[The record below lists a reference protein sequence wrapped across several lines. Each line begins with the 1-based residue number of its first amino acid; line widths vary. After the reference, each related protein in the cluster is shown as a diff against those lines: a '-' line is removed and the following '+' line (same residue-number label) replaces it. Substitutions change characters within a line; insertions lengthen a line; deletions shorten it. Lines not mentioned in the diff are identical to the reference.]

1 MGDQAVFDNEK
12 MLEMYTMVHKLHDT
26 VIGNKNEEGMH
37 TILRKHSDMINVGKG
52 MFIIISCT
60 VGFILQHIM

>member
-37 TILRKHSDMINVGKG
+37 TTLRKHSDMINVGKG
-52 MFIIISCT
+52 MFIIIGCT